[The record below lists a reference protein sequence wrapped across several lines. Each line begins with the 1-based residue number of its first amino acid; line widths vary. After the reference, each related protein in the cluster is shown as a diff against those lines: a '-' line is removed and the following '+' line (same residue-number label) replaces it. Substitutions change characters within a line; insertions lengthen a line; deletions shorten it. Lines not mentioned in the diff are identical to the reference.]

1 MRMGSRMLG
10 QTNKTIKFR
19 RLPQYLRR
27 GMTDAERKL
36 WGALRGEQFADFKFR
51 RQHPFGGY
59 VLDFV
64 SLSTKLVIEIDGSQ
78 HADRITDDAERTRF
92 LAGAGFRVLRFWN
105 NEALLETEAVLTRI
119 WDELQQRTPSSPPPS
134 P

>member
-1 MRMGSRMLG
+1 
-10 QTNKTIKFR
+10 
-19 RLPQYLRR
+19 
-27 GMTDAERKL
+27 
-36 WGALRGEQFADFKFR
+36 
-51 RQHPFGGY
+51 

-64 SLSTKLVIEIDGSQ
+64 SLSAKLVIEIDGGQ
-78 HADRITDDAERTRF
+78 HADDVVHDAKRTLLLRR
-92 LAGAGFRVLRFWN
+92 AGFRVLRFWN

>member
-1 MRMGSRMLG
+1 VRMGSKMLG
-10 QTNKTIKFR
+10 QTNKTIKSR
-19 RLPQYLRR
+19 RLPQDLRR

-36 WGALRGEQFADFKFR
+36 WGALRNHPFSEFKVR
-51 RQHPFGGY
+51 RQHPFRGY

-64 SLSTKLVIEIDGSQ
+64 SLSAKLVIEIDGGQ
-78 HADRITDDAERTRF
+78 HADDVVHDAKRTLLLRR
-92 LAGAGFRVLRFWN
+92 AGFRVLRFWN